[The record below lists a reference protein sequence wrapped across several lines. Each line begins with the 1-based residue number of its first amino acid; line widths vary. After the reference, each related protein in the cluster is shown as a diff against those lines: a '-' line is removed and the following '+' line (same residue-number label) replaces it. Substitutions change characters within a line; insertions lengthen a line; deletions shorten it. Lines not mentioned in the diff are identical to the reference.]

1 MARMLKEQMP
11 DVSLSIEYVGSLG
24 GLMALA
30 QGKAD
35 MAGTHLW
42 DETTDQYN
50 VPFVERLLPGSS
62 VVLLTLAQRDLGL
75 VTPPGNP
82 QNLQTLA
89 DLAQPS
95 ARLVNRQPGSG
106 TRVWLDTQLKSLN
119 ISPES
124 IAGYNREEVTH
135 LAVARAVE
143 QGEATVGL
151 AIHAAASA
159 FDLNF
164 IALTQERYDLVFSK
178 AVWQTSIVQTLVQII
193 RSPEFKEKINA
204 LGGYDIAQTG
214 QEAWVS

>member
-11 DVSLSIEYVGSLG
+11 TVSLSIEYVGSLG

-30 QGKAD
+30 QGNAD
-35 MAGTHLW
+35 VAGSHLW

-50 VPFVERLLPGSS
+50 ASFVKRLLPGNPA
-62 VVLLTLAQRDLGL
+62 VLLTLAQRNLGL

-89 DLAQPS
+89 DLTQPS
-95 ARLVNRQPGSG
+95 VRLVNRQAGSG
-106 TRVWLDTQLKSLN
+106 TRVWLDTQLNSLN

-124 IAGYNREEVTH
+124 IAGYEREEVTH
-135 LAVARAVE
+135 LAVARAVQ

-151 AIHAAASA
+151 AIYAAAAA

-178 AVWQTSIVQTLVQII
+178 AAWQTSMVQTLVQIV
-193 RSPEFKEKINA
+193 RSSEFKEKVNV
-204 LGGYDIAQTG
+204 LGGYDTAQTG
-214 QEAWVS
+214 QEIWVS